1 MENGFTQNYYEPPVT
16 PPMPPQEDMIR
27 SARKQ
32 FSKIG
37 LMFFLGTII
46 INVVQIL
53 SSVIVMAIDPELVSN
68 TAGSLL
74 ITMIPMYA
82 IAMPLMG
89 FLISRIPAQKIAPKK
104 MSAGKWLIAF
114 LICYGGMYA
123 SNMIG
128 LILTQMIGILK
139 GSPVTNVMP
148 EIVMDSN
155 ILVNFFLMVIC
166 APIAEEILFRKL
178 LVDRMVKYGE
188 ATAVLFSGLMFALFH
203 GNLNQFVYAFT
214 LGIFFGFIY
223 VKTGN
228 IRYTIYLHM
237 LINFLGSIPG
247 VLLLNWL
254 GEDFLNALN
263 DPALLMAY
271 MTEHLVGILLYFLYA
286 FSVIVIAIAGI
297 VLFFVNLKKV
307 HFLPGEV
314 TIPKGKRFSTTVL
327 NVGMVLYFIFW
338 IVFIVLMLFA

>member
-32 FSKIG
+32 FSRIG

-53 SSVIVMAIDPELVSN
+53 SSVIVTAIDPELVSN
-68 TAGSLL
+68 TAGNLL
-74 ITMIPMYA
+74 VTMIPMYA

-166 APIAEEILFRKL
+166 APVAEEILFR
-178 LVDRMVKYGE
+178 
-188 ATAVLFSGLMFALFH
+188 S
-203 GNLNQFVYAFT
+203 
-214 LGIFFGFIY
+214 
-223 VKTGN
+223 
-228 IRYTIYLHM
+228 
-237 LINFLGSIPG
+237 
-247 VLLLNWL
+247 
-254 GEDFLNALN
+254 
-263 DPALLMAY
+263 
-271 MTEHLVGILLYFLYA
+271 
-286 FSVIVIAIAGI
+286 
-297 VLFFVNLKKV
+297 
-307 HFLPGEV
+307 
-314 TIPKGKRFSTTVL
+314 
-327 NVGMVLYFIFW
+327 FW
-338 IVFIVLMLFA
+338 

>member
-32 FSKIG
+32 FSRIG

-53 SSVIVMAIDPELVSN
+53 SSVIVTAIDPELVSN
-68 TAGSLL
+68 TAGNLL
-74 ITMIPMYA
+74 VTMIPMYA

-166 APIAEEILFRKL
+166 APVAEEILFRKL

-263 DPALLMAY
+263 DPVLLMAY
-271 MTEHLVGILLYFLYA
+271 ITEHLGGMLLYCLYA
-286 FSVIVIAIAGI
+286 FAMVAVAICGL

-327 NVGMVLYFIFW
+327 NVGMVIYFIFW

>member
-1 MENGFTQNYYEPPVT
+1 MENGFKQNYYEPPVT
-16 PPMPPQEDMIR
+16 PPMPPQEDMIK

-32 FSKIG
+32 FSRIG

-53 SSVIVMAIDPELVSN
+53 SSVIVTAIDPELVSS

-74 ITMIPMYA
+74 VTMIPMYA

-123 SNMIG
+123 SNIIG

-166 APIAEEILFRKL
+166 APVAEEILFRKL

-263 DPALLMAY
+263 DPVLLMAY
-271 MTEHLVGILLYFLYA
+271 ITEHLGGMLVYCLYA
-286 FSVIVIAIAGI
+286 FAMVAVAICGL